1 MNKYQQFFSDK
12 TIEFAEELYKYA
24 DDELKNI
31 FKLQKL
37 NRDTIL
43 RKLADIILKY
53 NVNNKAC
60 LNLSNSEFKTL
71 YKELKITVA
80 EVFKNEYDRENKGL
94 TELLTLV
101 GTEKYLSSSFLLSLD
116 LNFNISKMDMKKLKA
131 ILNTKVDGMNFS
143 ERIWGNKTDKVAKI
157 LQNELKD
164 FLKGTISINEVE
176 SVIKHRFNV
185 NAFYSKRLVE
195 TEVARAME
203 GVNDEWQHEHGIE
216 WVMYSATLD
225 SLTCSDCGE
234 YDGEVFETDKKP
246 IDLPK
251 HPNCRCTYI
260 GLPSKDY
267 KPSMRINNNTKQDIN
282 WTTYKE
288 WKEKEGL

>member
-43 RKLADIILKY
+43 RKLADIALKY
-53 NVNNKAC
+53 NVNDKAC

-71 YKELKITVA
+71 YKELKITIA
-80 EVFKNEYDRENKGL
+80 EVFKSEYDKENKGL
-94 TELLTLV
+94 LELLTLV
-101 GTEKYLSSSFLLSLD
+101 GTEKYLSSSFLLSLGLD
-116 LNFNISKMDMKKLKA
+116 FNIKKMGMKKLKD

-143 ERIWGNKTDKVAKI
+143 ERIWSNKRDKVAKT
-157 LQNELKD
+157 LQKEIKD
-164 FLKGTISINEVE
+164 FLEGKITINKVE

-185 NAFYSKRLVE
+185 DAFYSKRLVE
-195 TEVARAME
+195 TEVARTME
-203 GVNDEWQHEHGIE
+203 EVNNEWQHGHDIKY
-216 WVMYSATLD
+216 VMYSATLD
-225 SLTCSDCGE
+225 SLTCSDCGK

-246 IDLPK
+246 INLPK
-251 HPNCRCTYI
+251 HPKCRCTYI
-260 GLPSKDY
+260 GLPNKDY

-288 WKEKEGL
+288 WKDKL